1 MLQRMN
7 NGGKDTFT
15 AIEKRGTFDNKYAY
29 AREMEE
35 VKRKQ
40 MQETALATADV
51 LDVYGG
57 KRFLGLTPK
66 GKRVFISYKLNRQ
79 DMSVEVSTT
88 HDLDILLKEGAKLA
102 QVRTSVNINAQIKD
116 TDTWLLRPNKDAGMH
131 VTERKIRYLQRLKE
145 ISDIKYHVAFNKV
158 QPTRYFIRMLAHAIH
173 VGLSNNGEPNFEHI
187 IKAWGFLPSRHDD
200 YFVPET
206 VWDRVA

>member
-15 AIEKRGTFDNKYAY
+15 AMERKGVPNNKYAL

-35 VKRKQ
+35 VRRKKFN
-40 MQETALATADV
+40 ETAIATAEVIDI
-51 LDVYGG
+51 YGG

-88 HDLDILLKEGAKLA
+88 HDLDILLKEGAKLVVDGRNFKM
-102 QVRTSVNINAQIKD
+102 QGYENGFYIGGCLFDNVTKD
-116 TDTWLLRPNKDAGMH
+116 M
-131 VTERKIRYLQRLKE
+131 KIYKMFFQ
-145 ISDIKYHVAFNKV
+145 
-158 QPTRYFIRMLAHAIH
+158 
-173 VGLSNNGEPNFEHI
+173 
-187 IKAWGFLPSRHDD
+187 
-200 YFVPET
+200 
-206 VWDRVA
+206 

>member
-15 AIEKRGTFDNKYAY
+15 AMERKGVPNNKYAL

-35 VKRKQ
+35 VRRKKFN
-40 MQETALATADV
+40 ETAIATAEVIDI
-51 LDVYGG
+51 YGG

-88 HDLDILLKEGAKLA
+88 HDLNILLKEGAKLA
-102 QVRTSVNINAQIKD
+102 QVRTSVNVNEQIKD
-116 TDTWLLRPNKDAGMH
+116 TDTWLLRPNKDTGMH
-131 VTERKIRYLQRLKE
+131 VNERKIKYLQRLKE
-145 ISDIKYHVAFNKV
+145 ISDIKYHVAFNKG

-173 VGLSNNGEPNFEHI
+173 VGLSNNGEPNFEHV
-187 IKAWGFLPSRHDD
+187 IKAWGFLPSKHDD